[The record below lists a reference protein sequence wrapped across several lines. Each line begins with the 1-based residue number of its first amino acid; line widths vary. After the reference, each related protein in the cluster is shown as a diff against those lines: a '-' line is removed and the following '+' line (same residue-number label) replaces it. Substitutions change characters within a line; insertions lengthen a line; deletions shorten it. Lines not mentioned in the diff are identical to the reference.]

1 MTSTRMSLRVA
12 AATLAAVLPLSL
24 GAPAL
29 AAGEF
34 TILGRGN
41 GHGIGMSQYGAQGQ
55 ALEGRTASQILAHY
69 FQGSSLGTKTV
80 AFNPRIGTALDQTA
94 VRLVVRGGTAAV
106 TYAGTTATSSTGDVW
121 TVWPKPHPTT
131 AGAGTCDVTT
141 PSGSTAKTT
150 CPVFDPGSGAS
161 VEVYKNTSSG
171 FVSYGTYGRDSIVE
185 LIPDA
190 VGATWKLDTVV
201 EIPLE
206 QYLYGLAEM
215 PYSWEPAALQAQ
227 AIAGRSYAL
236 FRLLGVGNDPAA
248 LTARGCSCHLYDSQQ
263 DQVYRG
269 AERDSTP
276 SWSRWKEAVDKTKNT
291 VVTATGQTGT
301 RSGVVQTFYSSSSN
315 GRTESK
321 HELWGGAV
329 WPYLVSVED
338 RWSLDP
344 TLNPW
349 RAWEVKLSSTNIAT
363 ALGMDHVS
371 RIDVTARSTSGAA
384 TKVTFSGQD
393 AGKSATVTRTGSWV
407 RSTFGLRSTTIN
419 AIFLPPFTDDD
430 GSIFESDI
438 VWLAD
443 RGITRGCNDAGTL
456 FCPDN
461 SVTRG
466 QMAAF
471 LARALSLPPG
481 NKTFTDA
488 RGHLFE
494 KHIASIGS
502 QGITEGCNPPTN
514 DRYCPDQNVT
524 RAEMATFL
532 VRALRLAAASS
543 ADFTDTS
550 SSVHRANIDAL
561 RAANITAGC
570 NPPTNDRFCPNS
582 DVTRAQMAAFLRRAP
597 G

>member
-1 MTSTRMSLRVA
+1 MSSTRMSLRIA

-24 GAPAL
+24 ASPAL

-34 TILGRGN
+34 TLLGRGN

-55 ALEGRTASQILAHY
+55 ALEGRNASQILAHY
-69 FQGSSLGTKTV
+69 FHGSSLGTKTV

-94 VRLVVRGGTAAV
+94 VRLIVRGGTADV
-106 TYAGTTATSSTGDVW
+106 KYAGTTAASTAGDMW
-121 TVWPKPHPTT
+121 TVLPKPHPTK

-150 CPVFDPGSGAS
+150 CPVFDPRSGATI
-161 VEVYKNTSSG
+161 EVYKNTSSG
-171 FVSYGTYGRDSIVE
+171 FVSYGKYGRDSIVE
-185 LIPDA
+185 LIPDL
-190 VGATWKLDTVV
+190 VGATWKIDTVV

-236 FRLLGVGNDPAA
+236 FRLLGVGNDSAA
-248 LTARGCSCHLYDSQQ
+248 LEARGCSCHLYDSQQ

-291 VVTATGQTGT
+291 IVTATGQTGT

-344 TLNPW
+344 ALNPW
-349 RAWEVKLSSTNIAT
+349 RAWEVKLSSSNIAT

-371 RIDVTARSTSGAA
+371 RINVTARSTSGAA
-384 TKVTFSGQD
+384 TEVTFSGQD
-393 AGKSATVTRTGSWV
+393 AGTSAEVTRTGSWV
-407 RSTFGLRSTTIN
+407 RSTFGLRSTTID

-430 GSIFESDI
+430 GSMFESDI

-443 RGITRGCNDAGTL
+443 RGITRGCNSAGTL
-456 FCPDN
+456 FCPDD

-466 QMAAF
+466 EMAAF
-471 LARALSLPPG
+471 LTRALSLPPG
-481 NKTFTDA
+481 SKTFVDA
-488 RGHLFE
+488 RGHMFE
-494 KHIASIGS
+494 KDIASIGS
-502 QGITEGCNPPTN
+502 RGITKGCNPPTN

-524 RAEMATFL
+524 RAEMASFL
-532 VRALRLAAASS
+532 VRALGLPPASS
-543 ADFTDTS
+543 AGFTDTA
-550 SSVHRANIDAL
+550 SSVHRSNIDAL